1 MIIYLFIVLFMN
13 IYFTWSLWWYISLDS
28 VLGSYSMISINYL
41 SLCSAHRHLASLA
54 LIYILRNLSK
64 PKYVNNSLSDCV
76 SLSQTLTLRLC
87 LALTLSLS
95 VSLCVSHSDFHRRPP
110 SLCLSPTDC
119 HSNLSHWLHTPA
131 HSGHLSLSAV
141 LLVTCTLSVHCS
153 DHSTLW
159 CTFQYV
165 I

>member
-41 SLCSAHRHLASLA
+41 SLCSAHRHLASLTEV
-54 LIYILRNLSK
+54 LLLCLSLTLT
-64 PKYVNNSLSDCV
+64 LSDSV

-95 VSLCVSHSDFHRRPP
+95 VSLCVSHSDSHRRPP

-119 HSNLSHWLHTPA
+119 HSNLSHWVHTPA

-141 LLVTCTLSVHCS
+141 LLVTCTLLVHRT

-165 I
+165 T

>member
-95 VSLCVSHSDFHRRPP
+95 VSLCVSHSDSHRRPP
-110 SLCLSPTDC
+110 SLWLRLSQTVTTTFHTECIP
-119 HSNLSHWLHTPA
+119 LHTVGFGFHPLYYWSLV
-131 HSGHLSLSAV
+131 HS
-141 LLVTCTLSVHCS
+141 
-153 DHSTLW
+153 
-159 CTFQYV
+159 
-165 I
+165 